1 MLNADK
7 QNEMLGLFGE
17 TMRVCHL
24 CPSFFDRVLTWTGE
38 DYEYGGIVTDQ
49 LSSYTDNIAFGASK
63 LVIALNAYP
72 DWVFKIPFQGE
83 YYYSAYDGK
92 RDYSRFCDVGRDLC
106 LAHRASFDKDEWD
119 YCYLESEITKEIEKY
134 NKNIVDM
141 FAKTY
146 YLGNYGSIPVYAS
159 ERCDADW
166 YTTYLEV
173 KKSTE
178 YEESRTLCS
187 NSPALEAKRGQL
199 SISQQATFI
208 VSHGLVAANALFDF
222 INTTNIS
229 DLHSANMAYDKD
241 NKVRLIDYSGYRDCY

>member
-7 QNEMLGLFGE
+7 KNEMLSLFRE
-17 TMRVCHL
+17 TMRACHL

-38 DYEYGGIVTDQ
+38 DYEYGETIVNQ
-49 LSSYTDNIAFGASK
+49 LSSYVDKVAVGASK
-63 LVIALNAYP
+63 LVIALNACP

-83 YYYSAYDGK
+83 YCYYFGK
-92 RDYSRFCDVGRDLC
+92 KDYSRFCNVGRDLH
-106 LAHRASFDKDEWD
+106 LAHRESFDKDEWD
-119 YCYLESEITKEIEKY
+119 YCYLESEITEEIEMY
-134 NKNIVDM
+134 NKGIADM

-146 YLGNYGSIPVYAS
+146 YLGEYGNVPIYAS

-173 KKSTE
+173 KRSTE
-178 YEESRTLCS
+178 YAKSIALCS
-187 NSPALEAKRGQL
+187 DSADLKAKRGEL
-199 SISQQATFI
+199 SIKQQATFI

-222 INTTNIS
+222 INATNIS
-229 DLHSANMAYDKD
+229 DFHNGNMAYDKN